1 MACLTDLVNLDLPD
15 TTEKII
21 AEYIW
26 YGRVA
31 LLVSACALRIFSPRQ
46 LGSIL
51 LGAGR
56 RLFMAFPRAK
66 TGYSSP
72 VSREKGEIFWGL

>member
-1 MACLTDLVNLDLPD
+1 
-15 TTEKII
+15 
-21 AEYIW
+21 
-26 YGRVA
+26 
-31 LLVSACALRIFSPRQ
+31 LVSACALRIFSPRQ